1 MKIKS
6 IFFVLFFAFIF
17 QSTVLSQEEN
27 VNSTKSPSENG
38 ITQSVKKESD
48 SVSSSNKVANIQE
61 QSRKVENSEQ
71 QKPLPETSESKPS
84 KSDET
89 LPQVQQSEN
98 RKEKQVTEKKPSKN
112 IVKKNKSGTQ
122 KKVEEKPNI
131 ESSQNEDSKYD
142 LPQVEEEELEKNLSL
157 NQDAPKKDNSK
168 NLIWTIFSWIL
179 ISLGTIII
187 IIAIVN
193 GFKSSKEGE
202 IYLNSKYSAKKYR
215 NKNNRYK

>member
-38 ITQSVKKESD
+38 TTQSVKKESD
-48 SVSSSNKVANIQE
+48 SISASNKVANIQE

-89 LPQVQQSEN
+89 SSQVQQSEN

-112 IVKKNKSGTQ
+112 IVKKNKSETP
-122 KKVEEKPNI
+122 KKEEEKSDSEN
-131 ESSQNEDSKYD
+131 SQNEDSKYN
-142 LPQVEEEELEKNLSL
+142 LPDVKEDEIEKNLSL
-157 NQDAPKKDNSK
+157 NNDSPKKDNSK